1 MIEDVLLEL
10 FANIGLSMV
19 SFLRG
24 MPSEDR
30 IKENMEKL
38 KSTDWFLKLYQKNKT
53 TFSKDEDIR
62 YMIGWANVEKVLKS
76 EARTEKLRKKLVNGI
91 NEK

>member
-1 MIEDVLLEL
+1 
-10 FANIGLSMV
+10 MV

-38 KSTDWFLKLYQKNKT
+38 KSIDWFLKLYQKNET
-53 TFSKDEDIR
+53 TFSKDEDVR
-62 YMIGWANVEKVLKS
+62 YMIGWANVDKVLKS
-76 EARTEKLRKKLVNGI
+76 EARTEKFRKRLVDAL